1 VPSRPPTRNLT
12 IASAPK
18 SKPAITHIRRQYAV
32 GQGCFHAGFV
42 GEGKANSMGDKGVR
56 YVYDCGSLDKVALAK
71 AIGRY
76 HLETASA
83 PIDFLFLSHLHADHI
98 IGVKDL
104 CSVGVDTIVLPHFN
118 VIDRLISF
126 AHSIQTMGAGAS
138 QADVQF
144 LADLAVDPETA
155 IANTL
160 RPRQLIIVRRGEGDA
175 PTDGGEPLFDGPSD
189 QGGER
194 RGEFK
199 WTIVGSSRLV
209 TGLGAVTTQLEETTV
224 FQIADDAGVAIQA
237 GAPERQW
244 LLAPYVDE
252 EVSLARDT
260 FIKAAADG
268 LGLTVE
274 VFEAKA
280 LETNWLLDLVT
291 NKQDVLVAAYGGKS
305 ALNVTSLCLYSG
317 TPHPDP
323 GLTSAK
329 FGRFGFSEHLAFDLG
344 WLGTGDADLKKAARL
359 DAFIK
364 HYKQQVPL
372 VRSLLLPHH
381 GAAAN
386 FHPDLIKAVEPM
398 IVVAAA
404 KSAKYR
410 HPSTEA
416 INGVAKFGLPLWNVT
431 DEEASEVW
439 ETIKLE

>member
-1 VPSRPPTRNLT
+1 MPCRRPARSFT

-42 GEGKANSMGDKGVR
+42 GEGEVTSTGGKGVR
-56 YVYDCGSLDKVALAK
+56 YVYDCGSLDRVALAE

-76 HLETASA
+76 HHETASA
-83 PIDFLFLSHLHADHI
+83 PIDFLFLSHLHADHV

-126 AHSIQTMGAGAS
+126 AHSIQSMGAGAS

-144 LADLAVDPETA
+144 LADLAADPETA

-160 RPRQLIIVRRGEGDA
+160 RPRQLVLVRRGEGDA
-175 PTDGGEPLFDGPSD
+175 PTGGGEPVFDGPSD

-194 RGEFK
+194 RGELK
-199 WTIVGSSRLV
+199 WTIVRSPRLA
-209 TGLGAVTTQLEETTV
+209 TDLGAATIQLEDTTI

-252 EVSLARDT
+252 EVSLARDA
-260 FIKAAADG
+260 FIKAVADG

-274 VFEAKA
+274 MFEAKA
-280 LETNWLLDLVT
+280 LETGWLLDLVI

-305 ALNVTSLCLYSG
+305 GLNVTSLCLYSG
-317 TPHPDP
+317 PPQLDP
-323 GLTSAK
+323 GLASAK
-329 FGRFGFSEHLAFDLG
+329 FGRFGFSEHPAFDLG

-364 HYKQQVPL
+364 HYNQHVPL

-386 FHPDLIKAVEPM
+386 FHPDLIKAVEPT

-439 ETIKLE
+439 ESIALK

>member
-1 VPSRPPTRNLT
+1 
-12 IASAPK
+12 
-18 SKPAITHIRRQYAV
+18 
-32 GQGCFHAGFV
+32 
-42 GEGKANSMGDKGVR
+42 
-56 YVYDCGSLDKVALAK
+56 
-71 AIGRY
+71 
-76 HLETASA
+76 
-83 PIDFLFLSHLHADHI
+83 
-98 IGVKDL
+98 
-104 CSVGVDTIVLPHFN
+104 
-118 VIDRLISF
+118 
-126 AHSIQTMGAGAS
+126 
-138 QADVQF
+138 
-144 LADLAVDPETA
+144 
-155 IANTL
+155 
-160 RPRQLIIVRRGEGDA
+160 
-175 PTDGGEPLFDGPSD
+175 
-189 QGGER
+189 
-194 RGEFK
+194 
-199 WTIVGSSRLV
+199 
-209 TGLGAVTTQLEETTV
+209 
-224 FQIADDAGVAIQA
+224 
-237 GAPERQW
+237 
-244 LLAPYVDE
+244 VDE
-252 EVSLARDT
+252 EVSFARDA

-280 LETNWLLDLVT
+280 LETDWLLDLVT

-317 TPHPDP
+317 TPLPDP

-386 FHPDLIKAVEPM
+386 FHPDLIKDVGPM

-404 KSAKYR
+404 KSANYR

-416 INGVAKFGLPLWNVT
+416 IHGVAKFGLPLWNVT

-439 ETIKLE
+439 ESIKLQ